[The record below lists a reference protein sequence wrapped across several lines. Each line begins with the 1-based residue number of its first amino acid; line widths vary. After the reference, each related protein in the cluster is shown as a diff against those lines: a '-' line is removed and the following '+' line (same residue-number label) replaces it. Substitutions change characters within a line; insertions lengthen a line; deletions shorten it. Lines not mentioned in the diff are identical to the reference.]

1 MKRLFITLA
10 LLVPMM
16 GMAQNN
22 KQIDKLF
29 RKYANREGI
38 TCLNL
43 GYIPVKLSGFACK
56 ITGHSEEAELLK
68 NINGISILAVDDKRL
83 NESLNFYKELQADG
97 FFRYNNYEMLMEVTE
112 KDQVVRFYGRSGKN
126 GTLSDLLLVV
136 GGKDNTLISIR
147 GSINPKDI
155 GKISGSQDLGVHS
168 SQTNIFA
175 GN

>member
-1 MKRLFITLA
+1 
-10 LLVPMM
+10 
-16 GMAQNN
+16 
-22 KQIDKLF
+22 
-29 RKYANREGI
+29 
-38 TCLNL
+38 
-43 GYIPVKLSGFACK
+43 
-56 ITGHSEEAELLK
+56 
-68 NINGISILAVDDKRL
+68 
-83 NESLNFYKELQADG
+83 
-97 FFRYNNYEMLMEVTE
+97 MEVTE

-155 GKISGSQDLGVHS
+155 GKISGSLDLGVHS